1 MIETKFRADRLAGP
15 LLIALTGLAIA
26 REWNA
31 APQAVILA
39 VAVLL
44 PVSVALLATSIRPG
58 RRIFVL
64 VALLLSAAALV
75 LLENWQTVLL
85 SALGT
90 SVFIAGFFSA
100 LATLRSAA
108 DSSPSIRACG
118 RYLAQQPPGR
128 RYAALTVGGQLFALL
143 LNYGAIALLGSLAV
157 ANADEDKNPE
167 IRAVRTRRMLLA
179 IQRGF
184 ISVLAWSP
192 LSFAVAISTSLI
204 PGTSWTGAVLP
215 SLVTGGLVA
224 GLGWLLD
231 TAFKPRLST
240 KVPER
245 RAPDGTWRLLLP
257 LVALLALLA
266 ICVLILFLATRIRVP
281 GLVMMIVPAIAAG
294 WIALQNRD
302 APLAALRHRS
312 ARFTFTELPAYR
324 DELVLL
330 MMAGFIG
337 SVGGALLVPVVAH
350 GDIDLTALPGWLI
363 LLSLVWV
370 IPAAGQVGMNPILA
384 VSLLVPLLPDAQSL
398 GVSPTALLI
407 AITAGWTM
415 SGACSPYTAT
425 TLLVG
430 SFGGVSAAH
439 VGLRWNG
446 VYTLLGGSLLSIWVL
461 SYAYLL

>member
-1 MIETKFRADRLAGP
+1 MNKTLTRPQQFAGLLLVVLTFLAIGREWTFAP
-15 LLIALTGLAIA
+15 SAIALAIA
-26 REWNA
+26 
-31 APQAVILA
+31 L
-39 VAVLL
+39 VLPL
-44 PVSVALLATSIRPG
+44 VVALLATGIRPG
-58 RRIFVL
+58 RRIFIL
-64 VALLLSAAALV
+64 VALLLSALAVAFLPD
-75 LLENWQTVLL
+75 WQGVLL

-90 SVFIAGFFSA
+90 SAFIAGFFSA

-157 ANADEDKNPE
+157 ANADEEKNPE

-204 PGTSWTGAVLP
+204 PGTSWTTAVGP
-215 SLVTGGLVA
+215 SLVTGLLVA

-231 TAFKPRLST
+231 TAFKPRLSA
-240 KVPER
+240 PPPAR

-257 LVALLALLA
+257 LLLLLGLLAVSVLA
-266 ICVLILFLATRIRVP
+266 LFVLTRIRVP
-281 GLVMMIVPAIAAG
+281 GLVMMIVPVIASI
-294 WIALQNRD
+294 WIMLQNP
-302 APLAALRHRS
+302 AGPLAAFRTRA
-312 ARFTFTELPAYR
+312 ARFTFVELPAYR

-350 GDIDLTALPGWLI
+350 GDIDLTAIPGWLI

-384 VSLLVPLLPDAQSL
+384 VSLLVPLLPDPQIL

-446 VYTLLGGSLLSIWVL
+446 IYTLLGGTLLSIWVL